1 MQVTSLLLEMD
12 RLSKEKTSLEFQ
24 LAELRVRYRNKLNQ
38 DIGDSFQS
46 MCGWCGLK
54 GGHGT
59 QLNWEFHS
67 TEMTEILDDV
77 SPATLGRE
85 ARENVNYFRSEDC
98 IHEEIMRSENSRR
111 SGYSNS
117 IHEDSRRPEDCLHE
131 ESLRSGDFIYQEFGV
146 FVDSSLEH
154 SRRSGNFILESSRRS
169 DDSSTIH
176 EDSSDSINEKGIK
189 CLDMEFIDEKIRRSA
204 NPINDNSCRINCVDM
219 YQQMENSKSGQER
232 NWGWRLALEN
242 NECALLEEI

>member
-24 LAELRVRYRNKLNQ
+24 LAELRVRYRNKLNE

-67 TEMTEILDDV
+67 T
-77 SPATLGRE
+77 
-85 ARENVNYFRSEDC
+85 
-98 IHEEIMRSENSRR
+98 
-111 SGYSNS
+111 
-117 IHEDSRRPEDCLHE
+117 